1 MRPATARHD
10 ANNILREEDINSSGQ
25 TREREREGDW
35 PPFPTIIANSNIEIL
50 LFIIQPNSTYFLK
63 NIPSQVKSG
72 EFSLRRQ
79 VLFDTLLL
87 GKAIV

>member
-10 ANNILREEDINSSGQ
+10 ANNILREDINSSGQ
-25 TREREREGDW
+25 TREREGDW